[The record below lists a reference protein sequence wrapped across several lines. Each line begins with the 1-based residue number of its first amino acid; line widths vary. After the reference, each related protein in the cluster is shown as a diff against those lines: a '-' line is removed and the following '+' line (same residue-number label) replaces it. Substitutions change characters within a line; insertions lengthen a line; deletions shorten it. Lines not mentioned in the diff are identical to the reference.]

1 MTSEQPRT
9 YPAGVTSWID
19 VEQPDLDAAA
29 EFYHGLFGWE
39 VTDVTAPGAEQR
51 YLVATLDGRD
61 VAGLAGPADGPAG
74 WNTYVAVD
82 DVAAAVAR
90 VEAAGGRILAPPSD
104 VGEAGR
110 SATCAD
116 PEGIPFRLWQA
127 GRRPGAQVTNAPGAW
142 NFSDLYA
149 VDPTTAT
156 KFYAEV
162 LGWAFDDLGFATMI
176 RRPGYGAHLA
186 ATVDP
191 GILERQAGG
200 GAPPGFEDAI
210 GWLNQAGADQQG
222 PRWHV
227 TFTVA
232 DRDETAAL
240 AERLGGLVLDQGDTD
255 WTHDALLRDP
265 QGAVFT
271 ASQFDPQGG

>member
-1 MTSEQPRT
+1 MASEQART

-29 EFYHGLFGWE
+29 EFYRGLFGWE
-39 VTDVTAPGAEQR
+39 VTEGTPPGAEQR
-51 YLVATLDGRD
+51 YLVATLEGRD
-61 VAGLAGPADGPAG
+61 VAGLGGAATGPVG

-82 DVAAAVAR
+82 DVAAAVSR
-90 VEAAGGRILAPPSD
+90 VGAAGGRILDPPSD

-110 SATCAD
+110 SATCTD
-116 PEGIPFRLWQA
+116 PEGIRFRLWQA
-127 GRRPGAQVTNAPGAW
+127 GRRLGAQTTNAPGTW

-149 VDPTTAT
+149 VDPTTAPR
-156 KFYAEV
+156 FYTEV
-162 LGWAFDDLGFATMI
+162 FGWAFDDLGFATMI

-191 GILERQAGG
+191 GILERQAGAQ
-200 GAPPGFEDAI
+200 APPGFEDAI
-210 GWLNQAGADQQG
+210 AWLNRADRQG
-222 PRWHV
+222 SRWHV

-232 DRDETAAL
+232 DRDASVAR
-240 AERLGGLVLDQGDTD
+240 AERLGGTVLDQGDTD